1 MKMSEL
7 GLVEYFS
14 MAEALGIIATMFIV
28 LYFSRKQTQAL
39 SVDIETKV
47 LNDLN
52 EKMQALTKTAI
63 ERPELIKII
72 SNVQMN
78 WSAELGYAYDILNT
92 FAFVFQMH
100 QRKVLSDNEW
110 TGWLRW
116 MKSIFERGRIKE
128 YWEINLEVER
138 WFDPAFEEFINKELI
153 PAIAKKIIV
162 C

>member
-52 EKMQALTKTAI
+52 EKMQGLTKTAI
-63 ERPELIKII
+63 ERPELIKVV

-78 WSAELGYAYDILNT
+78 WSAELGYTYDILNT

-110 TGWLRW
+110 RGLLRW
-116 MKSIFERGRIKE
+116 MKSIFERGKIKE
-128 YWEINLEVER
+128 YWEINLELEK
-138 WFDPAFEEFINKELI
+138 WFDPAFEEFINKELT
-153 PAIAKKIIV
+153 PVAANK
-162 C
+162 

>member
-14 MAEALGIIATMFIV
+14 MAEALGIIATMLIV

-47 LNDLN
+47 LNDLD
-52 EKMQALTKTAI
+52 EKMQGLAQMAI
-63 ERPELIKII
+63 EKPELIKVL
-72 SNVQMN
+72 SNVQSD
-78 WSAELGYAYDILNT
+78 WSAEIAFTYHILNT
-92 FAFVFQMH
+92 FAHVFHMR

-116 MKSIFERGRIKE
+116 MKSAFEQGKIKE
-128 YWEINLEVER
+128 YWESNLEIEK
-138 WFDPAFEEFINKELI
+138 WFDPAFEEFINKELT
-153 PAIAKKIIV
+153 PVAAKK
-162 C
+162 

>member
-116 MKSIFERGRIKE
+116 MKSIFERGKIKE

-153 PAIAKKIIV
+153 PAVAKK
-162 C
+162 

>member
-52 EKMQALTKTAI
+52 EKMQALTTTAI

-72 SNVQMN
+72 SNDQTN
-78 WSAELGYAYDILNT
+78 WSAELGYTYDILNT

-110 TGWLRW
+110 RGWLRW
-116 MKSIFERGRIKE
+116 MKSIFERGKIKE

-138 WFDPAFEEFINKELI
+138 WFDPAFEEFINKELT
-153 PAIAKKIIV
+153 PAATKK
-162 C
+162 

>member
-14 MAEALGIIATMFIV
+14 MAEALGIIATMLIV

-47 LNDLN
+47 LNDLS
-52 EKMQALTKTAI
+52 EKMQGLAQMGI

-72 SNVQMN
+72 SNVQSD
-78 WSAELGYAYDILNT
+78 WSPEIAYTYQILYT
-92 FAFVFQMH
+92 FAHVFHMR

-110 TGWLRW
+110 TGWLRL
-116 MKSIFERGRIKE
+116 MKSAFEQGKIKE
-128 YWEINLEVER
+128 YWESNLELEK
-138 WFDPAFEEFINKELI
+138 WFDPAFEEFINKELT
-153 PAIAKKIIV
+153 PAVANK
-162 C
+162 

>member
-1 MKMSEL
+1 MSEL

-52 EKMQALTKTAI
+52 EKMQALTTTAI

-72 SNVQMN
+72 SNDQTN
-78 WSAELGYAYDILNT
+78 WSAELGYTYDILNT

-110 TGWLRW
+110 RGWLRW
-116 MKSIFERGRIKE
+116 MKSIFEQGKIKE

-153 PAIAKKIIV
+153 PAVAKK
-162 C
+162 

>member
-1 MKMSEL
+1 MSEL

-14 MAEALGIIATMFIV
+14 MAEALGIITTMLIV

-63 ERPELIKII
+63 ERPELIKIV
-72 SNVQMN
+72 SNVQAN

-116 MKSIFERGRIKE
+116 MKSIFE
-128 YWEINLEVER
+128 
-138 WFDPAFEEFINKELI
+138 
-153 PAIAKKIIV
+153 
-162 C
+162 

>member
-1 MKMSEL
+1 MSEL

-52 EKMQALTKTAI
+52 EKMLALTKTAI

-110 TGWLRW
+110 AGWLRW
-116 MKSIFERGRIKE
+116 MKSIFERGKIKE

-153 PAIAKKIIV
+153 PAVAKK
-162 C
+162 

>member
-1 MKMSEL
+1 MSEL

-14 MAEALGIIATMFIV
+14 MAEALGIIATMLIV

-63 ERPELIKII
+63 ERPELIKIV
-72 SNVQMN
+72 SNVQAN

-110 TGWLRW
+110 RGWLRW
-116 MKSIFERGRIKE
+116 MKSIFERGKIKE
-128 YWEINLEVER
+128 YWEINLELEK

-153 PAIAKKIIV
+153 PAVAKK
-162 C
+162 

>member
-63 ERPELIKII
+63 ERPELIKIV
-72 SNVQMN
+72 SNVQAN
-78 WSAELGYAYDILNT
+78 WSAELGYAYDILNA

-110 TGWLRW
+110 RGWLRW
-116 MKSIFERGRIKE
+116 MKGIFERGKIKE

-153 PAIAKKIIV
+153 PAVAKK
-162 C
+162 

>member
-52 EKMQALTKTAI
+52 EKMQGLTKTAI
-63 ERPELIKII
+63 ERPELIKVV

-78 WSAELGYAYDILNT
+78 WSAELGYTYDILNT

-116 MKSIFERGRIKE
+116 MKSIFERGKIKE
-128 YWEINLEVER
+128 YWEINLELEK
-138 WFDPAFEEFINKELI
+138 WFDPAFEEFINKELT
-153 PAIAKKIIV
+153 PVAANK
-162 C
+162 

>member
-14 MAEALGIIATMFIV
+14 MAEALGIIATMLIV

-47 LNDLN
+47 LNDLD
-52 EKMQALTKTAI
+52 EKMQGLAQMAI
-63 ERPELIKII
+63 ERPELIKIL
-72 SNVQMN
+72 SNVQSD
-78 WSAELGYAYDILNT
+78 WSAEIAFTYHILNT
-92 FAFVFQMH
+92 FAHVFHMR

-116 MKSIFERGRIKE
+116 MKSAFEQGKIKE
-128 YWEINLEVER
+128 YWESNLEVEK
-138 WFDPAFEEFINKELI
+138 WFDPAFEEFINKELT
-153 PAIAKKIIV
+153 PAATKK
-162 C
+162 

>member
-52 EKMQALTKTAI
+52 ENEARNGVNSVALVK
-63 ERPELIKII
+63 R
-72 SNVQMN
+72 Q
-78 WSAELGYAYDILNT
+78 ILTNC
-92 FAFVFQMH
+92 
-100 QRKVLSDNEW
+100 KL
-110 TGWLRW
+110 LR
-116 MKSIFERGRIKE
+116 
-128 YWEINLEVER
+128 
-138 WFDPAFEEFINKELI
+138 
-153 PAIAKKIIV
+153 
-162 C
+162 

>member
-63 ERPELIKII
+63 ERPELIKIV

-78 WSAELGYAYDILNT
+78 WSAEVGYTYDILNT

-116 MKSIFERGRIKE
+116 MKSIFERGKIKE
-128 YWEINLEVER
+128 YWEINLELEK

-153 PAIAKKIIV
+153 PAVAKK
-162 C
+162 